1 MLRFLRRL
9 KYLSKIAIWEIVAWK
24 FVTFLNLSACVCFAL
39 KTASLKNYDEISN
52 LHCLV

>member
-1 MLRFLRRL
+1 MLRFLTRL

-24 FVTFLNLSACVCFAL
+24 FVTFVTLSACVCVAL